1 MPDLFRFDGRVA
13 VVTGAGRGL
22 GRAYAKLLG
31 SLGAAVVVNNV
42 RTTADSPH
50 HRCVL
55 TTDPRLQRTEA
66 LAVQVADEIVAA
78 GGVAI
83 PDGHDVSQE
92 GEETIQRAIA
102 EFGRIDVLI
111 NNAGQLRDRS
121 FAKMSWE
128 EWKDVSQLQMQIWRC
143 TCRSITDGCG
153 HLVYLT
159 HI

>member
-1 MPDLFRFDGRVA
+1 MPDPFRFDGRVA

-42 RTTADSPH
+42 RTAVLCLRD
-50 HRCVL
+50 RCVL
-55 TTDPRLQRTEA
+55 ITNPRVQRTEA
-66 LAVQVADEIVAA
+66 LAVQVAEEIVAG

-83 PDGHDVSQE
+83 PDAHDVSQE
-92 GEETIQRAIA
+92 GEKTIRRATA

-128 EWKDVSQLQMQIWRC
+128 EWKDVIDTHLHGAFRC
-143 TCRSITDGCG
+143 THEAWPHMVSAGYG
-153 HLVYLT
+153 
-159 HI
+159 